1 MLLRQELNIN
11 KWNSQLRKGV
21 LEFCI
26 LSILERGRNYGYQ
39 IIQSLSDFTG
49 VDIKRGTIYA
59 LFKRLYEEGYIRY
72 QWEESNYG
80 PPRKIYYLSQEGK
93 QVLTKMKNHWNEFS
107 NSVSKVIKGG

>member
-1 MLLRQELNIN
+1 MDAI

-26 LSILERGRNYGYQ
+26 LAILEQGSNYGYQ

-59 LFKRLYEEGYIRY
+59 LFKRLHEENKLQYT
-72 QWEESNYG
+72 WEESAFG
-80 PPRKIYYLSQEGK
+80 PPRKIYQLTQEGQNTLEEMRIHWGVFITSINK
-93 QVLTKMKNHWNEFS
+93 VL
-107 NSVSKVIKGG
+107 KGD